1 MDDETMRSLLW
12 SAPSE
17 SDIDVSKSNTTISVA
32 MPDATKELFRVVR
45 YDMMEPELAAK
56 FPEIGTFYGI
66 SVNNPLK
73 SIRIDYTSQGFR
85 AVINSMGEGRM
96 YIDHY
101 QRSDLN
107 HRIVYYRK
115 DLTNKGPKWGCDFVN
130 DEHGNNDKGVNG
142 GSRTGNCTLKLID
155 WHWPQILN
163 IVSFWSYKQL
173 TICLGNVSCNYSD
186 KQS

>member
-1 MDDETMRSLLW
+1 MRFRGILFFILITAYQVKAQQWNIVNPNNIVDKGIKDIQPDKYILYNMDDETMRSLLW

-73 SIRIDYTSQGFR
+73 SIRID
-85 AVINSMGEGRM
+85 
-96 YIDHY
+96 
-101 QRSDLN
+101 
-107 HRIVYYRK
+107 
-115 DLTNKGPKWGCDFVN
+115 
-130 DEHGNNDKGVNG
+130 
-142 GSRTGNCTLKLID
+142 
-155 WHWPQILN
+155 
-163 IVSFWSYKQL
+163 
-173 TICLGNVSCNYSD
+173 
-186 KQS
+186 